1 MLLIS
6 LYGGN
11 CNYFSQERVLVEAVY
26 CSAGSRILRRRGKSR
41 FSRILTK
48 DCLSAESKMGLPAI
62 KSGAGSC
69 SQKIK
74 VNESSGA
81 GMFQGFFRCAS
92 VRKMAG
98 SRFEQTGICT
108 GSGI

>member
-62 KSGAGSC
+62 TSGAGSC
-69 SQKIK
+69 SQKIE

-81 GMFQGFFRCAS
+81 GMFQGFFLCVDKYGLRNRNIQQS
-92 VRKMAG
+92 
-98 SRFEQTGICT
+98 
-108 GSGI
+108 